1 MFGSPITLTH
11 ALTTYTLYESRVCWQ
26 KEPMRSQ
33 RQWPR
38 SGFSVEVDAAPQWSQ
53 ELGWR
58 GATPT
63 RGVNLTV
70 FAINLLFPYVAA
82 VLVRLMNLGSG
93 LRRGTL
99 SPLPPPPPLPAASGW
114 IPNDSLEGNRK
125 TMDPAWGQSCAHSL
139 AACWWS
145 QQAVGVW

>member
-1 MFGSPITLTH
+1 
-11 ALTTYTLYESRVCWQ
+11 
-26 KEPMRSQ
+26 MRSQ

-99 SPLPPPPPLPAASGW
+99 SPLPPPPHLFLLHQDGFRM
-114 IPNDSLEGNRK
+114 IPWKEIGKRW
-125 TMDPAWGQSCAHSL
+125 TPRGGRAVPTAWLLVGGPSRPWGFGDAQRGRVCEHRF
-139 AACWWS
+139 AACPDT
-145 QQAVGVW
+145 Q